1 MMRTRAR
8 SRVSERE
15 KRGKEREKIKER
27 GHLKCEKCASDDEVI
42 RVGEYIRSCT
52 GRDDQTKTTTRCLTG
67 K

>member
-1 MMRTRAR
+1 MRA
-8 SRVSERE
+8 SESAGKEGGGMRE
-15 KRGKEREKIKER
+15 GKEREKIKER